1 MVKQEGI
8 SMNWKRAIS
17 VWFLI
22 AFTES
27 VHGTLRR
34 LFLVP
39 QIGEKLSHQ
48 IGVVI
53 GSVLFFIIAWLCI
66 RWIGLGSYRQQLQV
80 GTLWVVLTLIFEFS
94 LGYLFGYSLE
104 RILSDY
110 NIAEGGLM
118 LFGVLFMILA
128 PALAARSRGLSGLP
142 VE

>member
-1 MVKQEGI
+1 MVTQEDI
-8 SMNWKRAIS
+8 SMNWKRTVS

-22 AFTES
+22 AFAES

-39 QIGEKLSHQ
+39 RIGEKLSHQ

-53 GSVLFFIIAWLCI
+53 GSAIIFIISWLCI
-66 RWIGLGSYRQQLQV
+66 RWIGSVSFRQQLQV
-80 GTLWVVLTLIFEFS
+80 GLLWLVLTLIFEFS

-118 LFGVLFMILA
+118 VFGVLFMLFA
-128 PALAARSRGLSGLP
+128 PALAARSRGLSGLLS
-142 VE
+142 